1 MPGPARQQGGEGVHI
16 LQLAGHQDLPG
27 QGLAVQV
34 ILAQHGGEN
43 VRLLLVG
50 GGREH
55 LHLPAQKI
63 AVLNV
68 QHGAAAADLAR
79 VHAPHVRVGAD
90 SGDDLLGLAQHGDGP
105 DAVPQGGGLFKV
117 QLLRRLLHLLLQLRR
132 QLAVVAAE
140 DPHRLADP
148 GLILRL
154 ARAVRA
160 AEAVAAADVVV
171 QAGPLPADVPGK
183 LAGTGG

>member
-1 MPGPARQQGGEGVHI
+1 M
-16 LQLAGHQDLPG
+16 
-27 QGLAVQV
+27 
-34 ILAQHGGEN
+34 
-43 VRLLLVG
+43 
-50 GGREH
+50 
-55 LHLPAQKI
+55 
-63 AVLNV
+63 